1 MNHHNFSFFGQKAG
15 LLLDSAE
22 INQPCLYLRFLK
34 KKKDGSWEKTSQGE
48 GKNIKLNLL
57 EMIAILRIF
66 RTQNTKWST
75 VHKFGEDT
83 TSITVENKNNI
94 ISFMISGYA
103 KQLKFPESELFTDLL
118 DHIYKEKII
127 NATISNLNGKNKE
140 RKLQGIQPSNNRE
153 SKIQNLSDAPIPEY
167 PEEINEKSEKITENQ
182 EDKKKNIEID
192 PEQWYNS
199 LKTNEDFKLI
209 PGAINEERAKAVS
222 FHIADLTNIWV
233 PNSCIDPNQ
242 NLSKEGIWVK
252 DWFLRKK
259 MVDIFA
265 ENMG

>member
-1 MNHHNFSFFGQKAG
+1 MNHHNYSFFGQKTG

-34 KKKDGSWEKTSQGE
+34 KNPDGSWDKPSLGQ

-66 RTQNTKWST
+66 RTENSKWST
-75 VHKFGEDT
+75 VHKFGEDI
-83 TSITVENKNNI
+83 TSITVENKNNV

-118 DHIYKEKII
+118 DHIYHEKII
-127 NATISNLNGKNKE
+127 NATISKLNGKNDATKE
-140 RKLQGIQPSNNRE
+140 IKPKRSNNRDSQIQKLSE
-153 SKIQNLSDAPIPEY
+153 SPIPEF
-167 PEEINEKSEKITENQ
+167 PEEMDEKMEVIKT
-182 EDKKKNIEID
+182 EID
-192 PEQWYNS
+192 PEKWYNS

-222 FHIADLTNIWV
+222 FHITDLINIWV
-233 PNSCIDPNQ
+233 PNSCMDNSSV
-242 NLSKEGIWVK
+242 SKEGIWVK

-259 MVDIFA
+259 MMDIFA

>member
-1 MNHHNFSFFGQKAG
+1 MKHHNYSFFGQKTG

-22 INQPCLYLRFLK
+22 IDQPCLYLRFLK
-34 KKKDGSWEKTSQGE
+34 KKPDGSWEKPSLGQ

-83 TSITVENKNNI
+83 TSITVENKNTI

-103 KQLKFPESELFTDLL
+103 KQLKFPESNLFTDLL
-118 DHIYKEKII
+118 DHIYHEKII
-127 NATISNLNGKNKE
+127 HATGSKMPSKNGSNKE
-140 RKLQGIQPSNNRE
+140 STSQPSQQNISRE
-153 SKIQNLSDAPIPEY
+153 NEIQDLSNSPIPEY
-167 PEEINEKSEKITENQ
+167 PEELDETPQEKK
-182 EDKKKNIEID
+182 IEID

-199 LKTNEDFKLI
+199 LRTNEEFKLL
-209 PGAINEERAKAVS
+209 PGAINEERAKAIN
-222 FHIADLTNIWV
+222 FHIADLISIWV
-233 PNSCIDPNQ
+233 PNSCIDQ
-242 NLSKEGIWVK
+242 EQSLSKEGIWVK

-265 ENMG
+265 EMG